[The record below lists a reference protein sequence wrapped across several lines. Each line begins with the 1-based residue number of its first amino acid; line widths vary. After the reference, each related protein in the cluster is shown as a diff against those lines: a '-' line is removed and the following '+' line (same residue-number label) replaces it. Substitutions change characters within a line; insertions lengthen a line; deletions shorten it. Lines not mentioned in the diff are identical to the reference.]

1 MEEEKQTV
9 NISPDNEG
17 VYTVLNSIVESFPEM
32 EEASDQELAQFFADL
47 LVATSMMVKQGG
59 DMHLEDVVNVITTT
73 YKFLEGYGGVD
84 Q

>member
-47 LVATSMMVKQGG
+47 LVATSLMVKQGG

-73 YKFLEGYGGVD
+73 YKFLEGYGGFD

>member
-9 NISPDNEG
+9 SIDPNNKG

-47 LVATSMMVKQGG
+47 LVATSLMVKQGG

>member
-47 LVATSMMVKQGG
+47 LVATSLMVKQGG